1 MSAYEHVELQLASGA
16 GEVVLTAGEAY
27 ELLSLIDGIHPEDRR
42 ALLTKSSLAH
52 RTSIYRVEMQL
63 AASADEVV
71 LTAAEAYELLEYL
84 DGIPSDVRRAL
95 LASPSTPPL
104 DI

>member
-1 MSAYEHVELQLASGA
+1 MSAYE
-16 GEVVLTAGEAY
+16 Y
-27 ELLSLIDGIHPEDRR
+27 
-42 ALLTKSSLAH
+42 
-52 RTSIYRVEMQL
+52 VEMQL
-63 AASADEVV
+63 SAGSDEVV
-71 LTAAEAYELLEYL
+71 LTAAEDYELLEYL

>member
-1 MSAYEHVELQLASGA
+1 MSAFCH
-16 GEVVLTAGEAY
+16 
-27 ELLSLIDGIHPEDRR
+27 
-42 ALLTKSSLAH
+42 
-52 RTSIYRVEMQL
+52 VEMQL

-71 LTAAEAYELLEYL
+71 LTAAEAYELLSL
-84 DGIPSDVRRAL
+84 IDGIHPEDRRAL

>member
-1 MSAYEHVELQLASGA
+1 MSAYEHVE
-16 GEVVLTAGEAY
+16 
-27 ELLSLIDGIHPEDRR
+27 
-42 ALLTKSSLAH
+42 
-52 RTSIYRVEMQL
+52 MQL
-63 AASADEVV
+63 AAGADEVV